1 MKFPLEKFS
10 SDPNQKYGYIPVLF
24 EVYFIEFKYIYKLVL
39 LSTIP

>member
-10 SDPNQKYGYIPVLF
+10 SDPNQINGYISFSF

-39 LSTIP
+39 LNTTP